1 MTISRFGVQ
10 CTLFCRPMLRNPK
23 TSPPT
28 CWQQTRQLIGI
39 TPGGV
44 SHREKLLSA
53 LGAFIGVAVLCL
65 AAPYLWGEAD
75 VLFATSIGAS
85 TVLLFAIPHGPLS
98 QPWPVLLGY
107 SVSAAIGVACQQWIP
122 VTELAAASAVGGA
135 VLAMHYLR
143 CLHPP
148 GGAAALAAVLGGE
161 QLTALGYD
169 YLLTPILCNAA
180 LMVVLAVAYNLWL
193 PHRRY
198 PAHLS
203 RRPHSDSDTTAPIN
217 TRPTP
222 PIAHED
228 VAHAL
233 QQMDLYVDVSPED
246 LCELFELAENH
257 ARESADAAV
266 AIEPRAFYSNG
277 ETGFRWQIYEVE
289 AIAGASDEA
298 ANDDRA
304 RVSYRIVHGPDSGL
318 SQSLPLVDFRQRVR
332 ARVRRSQ
339 GHWVRDNAPMNGQR

>member
-1 MTISRFGVQ
+1 MFRKPDSAQ
-10 CTLFCRPMLRNPK
+10 SSL
-23 TSPPT
+23 
-28 CWQQTRQLIGI
+28 WQHTRQLLGI
-39 TPGGV
+39 ASGGV

-53 LGAFIGVAVLCL
+53 LGAFIAVAVLCL
-65 AAPYLWGEAD
+65 AAPHLWGEAD

-107 SVSAAIGVACQQWIP
+107 SVSAVIGVACQQWIP
-122 VTELAAASAVGGA
+122 ITELAAASAVGGA

-161 QLTALGYD
+161 HLTALGYD
-169 YLLTPILCNAA
+169 YLLAPILCNAA
-180 LMVVLAVAYNLWL
+180 LMVALAVAYNLWL

-198 PAHLS
+198 PAHLA
-203 RRPHSDSDTTAPIN
+203 RRPHSDGDTAVQADTRAAPHI
-217 TRPTP
+217 T
-222 PIAHED
+222 HED

-257 ARESADAAV
+257 ARESADSAV

-289 AIAGASDEA
+289 AIAAAKDEA
-298 ANDDRA
+298 ANDDRV
-304 RVSYRIVHGPDSGL
+304 RVTYRIVHGPDCGQC
-318 SQSLPLVDFRQRVR
+318 QSLPLVDFRQRVR

-339 GHWVRDNAPMNGQR
+339 GHWVRETPAASQPR